1 MSQLFTEALSGQT
14 SSLTKVFTAP
24 GKKLE
29 NPPNRLLVC
38 LTRELPFQSA
48 DLSPSRGETKL
59 SEARVLKLSDLRIVR
74 HLGTYIYVP
83 RPALI
88 LSLEWGPCSLCFS
101 GFFFMLLK
109 LVAGGGVCL
118 ALCEK

>member
-1 MSQLFTEALSGQT
+1 M
-14 SSLTKVFTAP
+14 
-24 GKKLE
+24 
-29 NPPNRLLVC
+29 
-38 LTRELPFQSA
+38 
-48 DLSPSRGETKL
+48 

-101 GFFFMLLK
+101 GFFFFFMLLK
-109 LVAGGGVCL
+109 LVAGGGGCMPCSL
-118 ALCEK
+118 